1 MVRIQVVT
9 NSAQQVG
16 GRTQRDSGAVTVML
30 RNN

>member
-1 MVRIQVVT
+1 MVRVQVVT
-9 NSAQQVG
+9 NSSQTLN